1 MNLIKQLIQKEREYV
16 SQFMNTDSM
25 SDYEIDKMFDE
36 LIKNEEK
43 EERIKKI
50 KKHENEREIKQIN
63 Q

>member
-16 SQFMNTDSM
+16 SQFMDTDSM

-43 EERIKKI
+43 EERIKEKQKKI
-50 KKHENEREIKQIN
+50 
-63 Q
+63 